1 MTKKVILY
9 GNSFCPQVRPVR
21 ATLEHSGVAYDY
33 VDIRKNEAGRLRVQE
48 INAGN
53 ESVPTLV
60 FADGSTLT
68 EPSRVTLLAHLDS
81 LEYGLTPLSTF
92 DRILIKLEN
101 PLISAF
107 GTGLVIAGWVVGVFP
122 VVGMGI
128 FLVALPF
135 IVRMFRQ

>member
-1 MTKKVILY
+1 M
-9 GNSFCPQVRPVR
+9 
-21 ATLEHSGVAYDY
+21 AYDY
-33 VDIRKNEAGRLRVQE
+33 VDIRKDEAGRLRVQE
-48 INAGN
+48 IHAGN

-92 DRILIKLEN
+92 DRILIQCEN

-107 GTGLVIAGWVVGVFP
+107 GLGLVIAGWVFDASP

-135 IVRMFRQ
+135 IVGMFRQ

>member
-1 MTKKVILY
+1 MAKKVILY
-9 GNSFCPQVRPVR
+9 GHSFCPQVHPVR

-33 VDIRKNEAGRLRVQE
+33 VDIRKDEAGRLRVQE

-60 FADGSTLT
+60 FTDGSTLT
-68 EPSRVTLLAHLDS
+68 EPSQVILLAHLDS
-81 LEYGLTPLSTF
+81 LEYGLNPLSAF
-92 DRILIKLEN
+92 DRILIQLEN
-101 PLISAF
+101 PLIRAF
-107 GTGLVIAGWVVGVFP
+107 GLGLVIAGWVVDAFP

-135 IVRMFRQ
+135 IVGMFRQ

>member
-1 MTKKVILY
+1 MAKKVILY
-9 GNSFCPQVRPVR
+9 GHSFCPQVHPVR
-21 ATLEHSGVAYDY
+21 ATLEHSGVAYNY
-33 VDIRKNEAGRLRVQE
+33 VDIHKDEAGRSRVQE

-81 LEYGLTPLSTF
+81 LEYGLTPLSSF
-92 DRILIKLEN
+92 DRILITFEN

-107 GTGLVIAGWVVGVFP
+107 GVGLVIAGWVVDAFP

-128 FLVALPF
+128 FLVTLPF
-135 IVRMFRQ
+135 IVGMFRQ